1 VGMVKLAWR
10 RVIALFT
17 SGSIDRDI
25 DKELRLHVDLLAEEY
40 ERAGM
45 SPESARRAA
54 LRRFG
59 NLLHLRERGHDVRG
73 FRMLEAVLRD
83 AKYGVRGLLR
93 TPVFTATAV
102 LTLAIGIGANTAIF
116 SIVEGFLLRPLPYP
130 DADRLVELYESIPGY
145 SRASVLPATGSI
157 GSARAGLSSH
167 SRPGIWRR
175 PRSPTAANRC
185 GYAASGCQ
193 PSCFV

>member
-1 VGMVKLAWR
+1 MVKLAWR

-102 LTLAIGIGANTAIF
+102 LTLAIGIGANTT
-116 SIVEGFLLRPLPYP
+116 LL
-130 DADRLVELYESIPGY
+130 DRQICS
-145 SRASVLPATGSI
+145 
-157 GSARAGLSSH
+157 
-167 SRPGIWRR
+167 GI
-175 PRSPTAANRC
+175 
-185 GYAASGCQ
+185 
-193 PSCFV
+193 